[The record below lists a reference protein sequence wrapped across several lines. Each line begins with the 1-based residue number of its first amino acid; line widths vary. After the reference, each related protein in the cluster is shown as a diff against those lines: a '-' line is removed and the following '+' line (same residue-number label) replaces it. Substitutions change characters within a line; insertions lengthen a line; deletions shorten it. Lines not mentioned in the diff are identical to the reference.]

1 MIDQTSL
8 VHDVLSIHSKLD
20 VVGICPDAVLSHSWW
35 AVSPVLAEEALE
47 CARAHG
53 GSAGRTVVT
62 VATLDGN
69 AWLGI
74 AA

>member
-1 MIDQTSL
+1 MINQTPL
-8 VHDVLSIHSKLD
+8 VHDVLSIHSKFD
-20 VVGICPDAVLSHSWW
+20 VVGIFPDAVLSHSWW
-35 AVSPVLAEEALE
+35 AVAPVVAEEALE
-47 CARAHG
+47 CVSAHG
-53 GSAGRTVVT
+53 GSAGVRLA